1 MGTSDHQA
9 GNAGDLNAVTPIMSA
24 LLLGLLL
31 VVAATVGCVSDGRE
45 AAQQRN
51 AAPAQTAQPPKLE
64 IPDAAWE
71 PAFFEDLETRTTAV
85 NLPQLRTVVLPESD
99 LEVRFWY
106 EGMEIIHGVV
116 IRRMGQQWSANWI
129 YQTVDSKPSS
139 AKMVLLDPPK
149 SGWDVVWNKL
159 VDAAILTL
167 PDSPQPRCS
176 SEALDGIGYIVET
189 NVNRTYRTYMY
200 SNPQLMKCPEA
211 KQILQIER
219 TLGEEFSLHRLR

>member
-1 MGTSDHQA
+1 
-9 GNAGDLNAVTPIMSA
+9 
-24 LLLGLLL
+24 
-31 VVAATVGCVSDGRE
+31 
-45 AAQQRN
+45 
-51 AAPAQTAQPPKLE
+51 
-64 IPDAAWE
+64 
-71 PAFFEDLETRTTAV
+71 V

-159 VDAAILTL
+159 VEAEILTL